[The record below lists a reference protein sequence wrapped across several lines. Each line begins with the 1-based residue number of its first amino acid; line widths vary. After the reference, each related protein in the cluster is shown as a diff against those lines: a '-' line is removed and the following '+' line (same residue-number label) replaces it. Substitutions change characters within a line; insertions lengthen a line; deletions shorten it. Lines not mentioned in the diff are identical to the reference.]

1 MKFRKITRLPRKFL
15 WAVVLEGVD
24 AGRMMNTYARHGTG
38 KLRLTPAHRHPT
50 EEELKEAAEQLKNT
64 TRFLPFFV
72 AAIIPVPGIVQGYVL
87 VMISLER
94 YLGDNIKLLPTR
106 FRNLFKPDTEI
117 DDN

>member
-1 MKFRKITRLPRKFL
+1 MKLREITRLPRQML

-24 AGRMMNTYARHGTG
+24 AGRMMNVYARHGSG

-50 EEELKEAAEQLKNT
+50 PEELREAGEQLKDT

-72 AAIIPVPGIVQGYVL
+72 AAIIPVPGVVQGYVL
-87 VMISLER
+87 VAVSLEK

-106 FRNLFKPDTEI
+106 FRKLLKLDS
-117 DDN
+117 